1 YTLCGATRF
10 VDIAYFDVCAT
21 TPHSCVRGL
30 SRLFPQVKS
39 YLTRPE
45 VRNSFYVSGGYYC
58 KTLDNLPLIGPAPS
72 TIGGIFL
79 QSAMTGVGLMSSA
92 ASGHLLAAHVMG
104 ETLEGCGLA
113 NHVDAF
119 LPSRFE
125 DQAYVD
131 FLSDGGGAACGQ
143 V

>member
-1 YTLCGATRF
+1 MMAVWTPSNIELCRF
-10 VDIAYFDVCAT
+10 PEV
-21 TPHSCVRGL
+21 CVRGL

-45 VRNSFYVSGGYYC
+45 ARDSFYVSGGYYC

-72 TIGGIFL
+72 TIGGVYL
-79 QSAMTGVGLMSSA
+79 QSAMTGVGLMSSM
-92 ASGHLLAAHVMG
+92 ASGHLLAAHVMD
-104 ETLEGCGLA
+104 EKLEGCGLA
-113 NHVDAF
+113 NYVDAF